1 MEEHEQTLQ
10 LYPMLQYCMICDG
23 QFMGQ
28 ADDFCIVTHSWR
40 EQRVAP
46 DGVNIVLADFSDWS
60 AALSDML
67 FWRFQMILQCHAPHR
82 ESSD

>member
-1 MEEHEQTLQ
+1 
-10 LYPMLQYCMICDG
+10 MLQYCMICDG

-28 ADDFCIVTHSWR
+28 DDDSALLHTRGGSNVLH
-40 EQRVAP
+40 P

-67 FWRFQMILQCHAPHR
+67 FWRFQMILQCHAPR
-82 ESSD
+82 WESSD